1 MTFFLTSYSTDVLS
15 SGDGG
20 GNLGLFN
27 DSNKFDRWGR
37 TNRWGGAWFD
47 GRRQLRSGKAIMTLF
62 YREGGGTE
70 KQSEHSP
77 AVKNVRDGIGPCILG
92 V

>member
-1 MTFFLTSYSTDVLS
+1 MSSAAVTGVETSVSSTTATSLIG
-15 SGDGG
+15 GDAQIDG
-20 GNLGLFN
+20 
-27 DSNKFDRWGR
+27 
-37 TNRWGGAWFD
+37 GGAWFD

>member
-1 MTFFLTSYSTDVLS
+1 M
-15 SGDGG
+15 G
-20 GNLGLFN
+20 
-27 DSNKFDRWGR
+27 
-37 TNRWGGAWFD
+37 GGAWFD